1 MNILVS
7 LSLLALCSVAV
18 CGQVSSYR
26 DSPGH
31 YGTEYGDGHQDKRE
45 ATDVADDRSAE
56 AQPEAWGGYGHGL
69 LGGYGY
75 GLGYGG
81 LGYGYGLGGYGRYGL
96 AYGHH
101 IWKRSAGEQKIS
113 VVAKRSA
120 DPKAWGGY
128 GLGLGYGGLYGLYGH
143 GLYGHGLYG
152 HGLHSFWKRSAEE
165 NELSGFVKRSAD
177 PIAWGGYGLGLGYGY
192 GGLYGLYGHG
202 FYGHGLYGHDL
213 HSFWKRSTDHRKMS
227 KVVKRS
233 AHPGYG

>member
-18 CGQVSSYR
+18 CGQVNSNR
-26 DSPGH
+26 DIPGH
-31 YGTEYGDGHQDKRE
+31 YETEYGDDHQDKRE

-69 LGGYGY
+69 
-75 GLGYGG
+75 
-81 LGYGYGLGGYGRYGL
+81 
-96 AYGHH
+96 
-101 IWKRSAGEQKIS
+101 
-113 VVAKRSA
+113 
-120 DPKAWGGY
+120 
-128 GLGLGYGGLYGLYGH
+128 LYGLYGH

-177 PIAWGGYGLGLGYGY
+177 PIAWGGYGLGLGYDY

-233 AHPGYG
+233 AHPGYGHGYYSRHYGHHGYGHTSVHSSAHYIPSYGYGYGYGYGHHGGW

>member
-18 CGQVSSYR
+18 CGQVNSNR

-81 LGYGYGLGGYGRYGL
+81 LGYGYGLGGH
-96 AYGHH
+96 GHH
-101 IWKRSAGEQKIS
+101 IWKRSTEETDPSAI
-113 VVAKRSA
+113 VKRSA
-120 DPKAWGGY
+120 DPK
-128 GLGLGYGGLYGLYGH
+128 
-143 GLYGHGLYG
+143 
-152 HGLHSFWKRSAEE
+152 
-165 NELSGFVKRSAD
+165 
-177 PIAWGGYGLGLGYGY
+177 AWGGYGLGLGYGY

-202 FYGHGLYGHDL
+202 LYGLGL
-213 HSFWKRSTDHRKMS
+213 HHFGKRSAGQDRTS

-233 AHPGYG
+233 ADPGYGHGYYSRHYGHHGYGHTSVHSSVHYIPSYGYGYGYGYGHHGGW